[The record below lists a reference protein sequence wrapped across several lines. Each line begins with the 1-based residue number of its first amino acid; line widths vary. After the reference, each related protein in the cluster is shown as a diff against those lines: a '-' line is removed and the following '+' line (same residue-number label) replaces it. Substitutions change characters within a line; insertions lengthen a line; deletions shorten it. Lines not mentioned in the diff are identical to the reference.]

1 MLLQLCW
8 FSTLHRA
15 DGCPR
20 RDDLN
25 LVTMLA
31 HTHTHI
37 YIQIY
42 MYMHA
47 CIHVCLYVYICIC
60 VCVHIC
66 MYVCVCM
73 YVCAYT
79 HGCCSDSSA
88 DVNGSKGFV
97 CSVIKVFC
105 YAPFCYCSC
114 VDIMLRVL
122 IFTWLRSGH
131 FR

>member
-37 YIQIY
+37 YIYRYTCICMHAY
-42 MYMHA
+42 MYVCM
-47 CIHVCLYVYICIC
+47 CIYV
-60 VCVHIC
+60 
-66 MYVCVCM
+66 YVCVCM
-73 YVCAYT
+73 YVCMYVYVCMCVHIRTVVVQIPLPMLMDPRGSSVPSLKSSVT
-79 HGCCSDSSA
+79 HP
-88 DVNGSKGFV
+88 
-97 CSVIKVFC
+97 SVT
-105 YAPFCYCSC
+105 
-114 VDIMLRVL
+114 VL
-122 IFTWLRSGH
+122 VWT
-131 FR
+131 